1 MAFSTAGIVILHRL
15 LLIADQQGTNGRPL
29 PDVIVRAANGVGGR
43 LIVQFREREMSDAEL
58 IAVIRAVERRVPPQT
73 VLTVNNRPALARALE
88 IGLHLPAA
96 AETPDGQYALL
107 GRSVHDDTEAQI
119 ALADDVD
126 YAIVGTIFETESHP
140 GRAGAGLEHLGNM
153 RDLLGSIACYAIGG
167 MTTETAPEA
176 IAAGAW
182 GVAVRSAI
190 LSAEDP
196 SEAAY
201 RLHSSLP
208 I

>member
-1 MAFSTAGIVILHRL
+1 MILHRL
-15 LLIADQQGTNGRPL
+15 MLIADQQGTNGRPL
-29 PDVIVRAANGVGGR
+29 PDVIVRAANGVAGQ
-43 LIVQFREREMSDAEL
+43 LMVQFRERELSDTEL
-58 IAVIRAVERRVPPQT
+58 IAVIRAVQRRVPPQT
-73 VLTVNNRPALARALE
+73 VLIVNNRPDLAQALE

-96 AETPDGQYALL
+96 TETPVGQYALL
-107 GRSVHDDTEAQI
+107 GRSVHDESETHV

-140 GRAGAGLEHLGNM
+140 GRAGAGLTHLRDM
-153 RDLLGSIACYAIGG
+153 RDLLGNVACYAIGG
-167 MTTETAPEA
+167 MTMETAPQA
-176 IAAGAW
+176 IEAGAW

-201 RLHSSLP
+201 RLAGSLP
-208 I
+208 A

>member
-1 MAFSTAGIVILHRL
+1 MILHRL
-15 LLIADQQGTNGRPL
+15 MLIADAQGTNGRPL

-43 LIVQFREREMSDAEL
+43 LMVQFRERELSDAEL
-58 IAVIRAVERRVPPQT
+58 VAVIRAVQRRVPPQT
-73 VLTVNNRPALARALE
+73 MLIVNDRADIAQALD

-96 AETPDGQYALL
+96 AETPGGQYALL
-107 GRSVHDDTEAQI
+107 GRSVHDESETQM

-140 GRAGAGLEHLGNM
+140 GRRGAGVEHLRTM
-153 RDLLGSIACYAIGG
+153 RDLLGNVASYAIGG
-167 MTTETAPEA
+167 MTAETAPLA
-176 IAAGAW
+176 IGAGAW

-201 RLHSSLP
+201 RLASSLTP
-208 I
+208 

>member
-1 MAFSTAGIVILHRL
+1 MILHRL
-15 LLIADQQGTNGRPL
+15 MLIADRQGANGRPL
-29 PDVIVRAANGVGGR
+29 PEVVVRAANGVGGR
-43 LIVQFREREMSDAEL
+43 LMVQFREREMSDADL
-58 IAVIRAVERRVPPQT
+58 VAVIRAVQRRVPPQT
-73 VLTVNNRPALARALE
+73 VLMVNDRPDLARALE

-96 AETPDGQYALL
+96 AETPSGQYALL
-107 GRSVHDDTEAQI
+107 GRSVHDDAEAQI

-140 GRAGAGLEHLGNM
+140 GRAGAGLEHLSSM
-153 RDLLGSIACYAIGG
+153 RDLLGNVACYAIGG
-167 MTTETAPEA
+167 MTTETSPEA
-176 IAAGAW
+176 IQAGAW

-190 LSAEDP
+190 LSADDP

-208 I
+208 A

>member
-1 MAFSTAGIVILHRL
+1 MILHRL
-15 LLIADQQGTNGRPL
+15 MLIADQQGTNGRPL

-43 LIVQFREREMSDAEL
+43 LMVQFRERELSDAEL
-58 IAVIRAVERRVPPQT
+58 IAVIRAVQRRVPPQT
-73 VLTVNNRPALARALE
+73 VLMVNNRPDLAGALE

-96 AETPDGQYALL
+96 AETPNGQYALV
-107 GRSVHDDTEAQI
+107 GRSVHDEAEAQF

-140 GRAGAGLEHLGNM
+140 GRAGAGLEHLSAI
-153 RDLLGSIACYAIGG
+153 RDLLGNVACYAIGG
-167 MTTETAPEA
+167 MTTVTAPQA
-176 IAAGAW
+176 VDAGAW
-182 GVAVRSAI
+182 GIAVRSAI
-190 LSAEDP
+190 LSADDP

-208 I
+208 A

>member
-1 MAFSTAGIVILHRL
+1 MILHRL
-15 LLIADQQGTNGRPL
+15 MLIADAQGTNGRPL

-43 LIVQFREREMSDAEL
+43 LMVQFRERELSDAEL
-58 IAVIRAVERRVPPQT
+58 VAVIRAVQRRVPAQT
-73 VLTVNNRPALARALE
+73 MLIVNDRADIAQALD

-96 AETPDGQYALL
+96 AETPGGQYALL
-107 GRSVHDDTEAQI
+107 GRSVHDESETNV

-126 YAIVGTIFETESHP
+126 YAIVGTIFETDSHP
-140 GRAGAGLEHLGNM
+140 GRAGAGVEHLRTM
-153 RDLLGSIACYAIGG
+153 RDLLGNVACYAIGG
-167 MTTETAPEA
+167 MTTETAPLA

-201 RLHSSLP
+201 RLDSSLSS
-208 I
+208 

>member
-1 MAFSTAGIVILHRL
+1 MILHRL
-15 LLIADQQGTNGRPL
+15 MLIADQQGTDGRPL

-43 LIVQFREREMSDAEL
+43 LMVQFRERELSDAEL
-58 IAVIRAVERRVPPQT
+58 IAVIRAVQRRVPPQT
-73 VLTVNNRPALARALE
+73 VLIVNGRAELARALE

-96 AETPDGQYALL
+96 VETPDGQYALL
-107 GRSVHDDTEAQI
+107 GRSVHDESETHI

-126 YAIVGTIFETESHP
+126 YAIVGTIFETDSHP
-140 GRAGAGLEHLGNM
+140 GRAGAGLEHLRAI
-153 RDLLGSIACYAIGG
+153 RDLLGNVACYAIGG
-167 MTTETAPEA
+167 MTTKTAPQA
-176 IAAGAW
+176 IEAGAW

-208 I
+208 A

>member
-1 MAFSTAGIVILHRL
+1 MILHRL
-15 LLIADQQGTNGRPL
+15 LLIADQQGTNGRSL

-43 LIVQFREREMSDAEL
+43 LIVQFRDRDISDREL
-58 IAVIRAVERRVPPQT
+58 IAAIRAVQRRMPPQT
-73 VLTVNNRPALARALE
+73 VLTVNNRPELARALK

-96 AETPDGQYALL
+96 AQTPGGQYALL
-107 GRSVHDDTEAQI
+107 GRSVHDESEVQI

-140 GRAGAGLEHLGNM
+140 GRAGAGLQHLSNLRDVMGNV
-153 RDLLGSIACYAIGG
+153 ACYAIGG
-167 MTTETAPEA
+167 MTSETASEA

-182 GVAVRSAI
+182 GVAVRTAI
-190 LSAEDP
+190 LSADDP

>member
-1 MAFSTAGIVILHRL
+1 MILHRL
-15 LLIADQQGTNGRPL
+15 MLIADQQGTNGRPL
-29 PDVIVRAANGVGGR
+29 PDVIVRATNGVGGR
-43 LIVQFREREMSDAEL
+43 LMVQFRERELSDAEL
-58 IAVIRAVERRVPPQT
+58 IAVIRAVQRRVPPQT
-73 VLTVNNRPALARALE
+73 VLMVNNRPDLARALE

-96 AETPDGQYALL
+96 AETPNGQYSLV
-107 GRSVHDDTEAQI
+107 GRSVHDEAEAQI

-140 GRAGAGLEHLGNM
+140 GRAGAGLEHLSAM
-153 RDLLGSIACYAIGG
+153 RDLLGNVACYAIGG
-167 MTTETAPEA
+167 MTTITAPQA
-176 IAAGAW
+176 VDAGAW

-190 LSAEDP
+190 LAADDP

-208 I
+208 T

>member
-1 MAFSTAGIVILHRL
+1 MILHRL
-15 LLIADQQGTNGRPL
+15 MLIADQRGTNGRPL

-43 LIVQFREREMSDAEL
+43 LMVQFRERELSDAEL
-58 IAVIRAVERRVPPQT
+58 IAVIRAVQRRVPPQT
-73 VLTVNNRPALARALE
+73 VLMVNNRPDLARAME

-96 AETPDGQYALL
+96 AESPGGQYALV
-107 GRSVHDDTEAQI
+107 GRSVHDESEAEI
-119 ALADDVD
+119 ALGDDVD

-140 GRAGAGLEHLGNM
+140 GQVGAGLEHLSAM
-153 RDLLGSIACYAIGG
+153 RDLLGNVACYGIGG
-167 MTTETAPEA
+167 MTIETAPAA
-176 IAAGAW
+176 IEAGAW

-190 LSAEDP
+190 LSADDP

-208 I
+208 V